1 MVRRGG
7 KLSQNIGPETRLLPE
22 IAVIDLGRHSL
33 DHLARQAPD
42 KVAKLAAAGRA
53 LVTGPVQA
61 AMDWRSK
68 AWLAGNVTPY
78 ADEIARIDAMPGISG
93 VFALNLSTE
102 WACSSMVNGGRLMR
116 VLDWP
121 LKGLGAEL
129 TVTRHGADA
138 GAWWQATWP
147 GFVGVLTAMAPG
159 RFAAAYNQPPIRRTT
174 GVKALDWV
182 AERRRVHARRAIPP
196 THLLRQVFEQAP
208 DFDAALAL
216 LTDTP
221 LAIPAL
227 FSLTGADGRAV
238 VIERLEERVRLR
250 PGPVAISNHWPDLE
264 NSTSWPRGYP
274 RGVDSHGR
282 FRDACN
288 LATGLTDLPA
298 DFAWLQY
305 PVLNKYSRLAV
316 MADCVLGR
324 FAVLG
329 LEQEGET
336 ARPATRVL
344 QLNGLK
350 AAG

>member
-1 MVRRGG
+1 MSRNSGA
-7 KLSQNIGPETRLLPE
+7 ETGHLPA
-22 IAVIDLGRHSL
+22 IAVIDLGRLSL
-33 DHLARQAPD
+33 DHLARLAPA
-42 KVAKLAAAGRA
+42 KVAKLASAGRA
-53 LVTGPVQA
+53 LVTAPVQA
-61 AMDWRSK
+61 AMDWRSR

-129 TVTRHGADA
+129 TVTRHDADA

-174 GVKALDWV
+174 GVKALDWL
-182 AERRRVHARRAIPP
+182 AERRRVHVRRAIPP

-208 DFDAALAL
+208 DFDTALAL
-216 LTDTP
+216 LTNTA

-238 VIERLEERVRLR
+238 VIERLEERARLR
-250 PGPVAISNHWPDLE
+250 PGPVAISNHWSDLE
-264 NSTSWPRGYP
+264 NSPNWPQGHA
-274 RGVDSHGR
+274 RGVDSPGR
-282 FRDACN
+282 FRDACA
-288 LATGLTDLPA
+288 LAADLAELPA
-298 DFAWLQY
+298 DFSWLKY
-305 PVLNKYSRLAV
+305 PVINKFSRLAV
-316 MADCVLGR
+316 MADCVLGG

-329 LEQEGET
+329 LEQDGET

-350 AAG
+350 AGT